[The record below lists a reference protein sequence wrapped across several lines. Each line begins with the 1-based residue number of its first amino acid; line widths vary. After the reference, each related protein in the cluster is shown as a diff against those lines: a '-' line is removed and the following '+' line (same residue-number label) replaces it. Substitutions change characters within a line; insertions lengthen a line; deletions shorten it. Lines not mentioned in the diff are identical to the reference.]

1 MVDFVSFLKAQD
13 WLRVF
18 PGRAWPPPSTATTIV
33 ERVFSERPCTF
44 SCVGNLIHNRCKF
57 EFTIGGCYD
66 SNGRILVD
74 SNSSGSDESSV
85 SRQVRHRIERGGRIE
100 SYTTDEVLCSFAL
113 VKHTKKVNLASE
125 NYGET
130 SATAKENRENSAFN
144 HGEQH
149 QATGLYAYFQ
159 GNVCLIDHTKIMQL
173 GHRDSV
179 LCIDMKHYVHLEI
192 AFPKTH
198 NENRVQSIY
207 QMLLESLSSKSFIPR
222 EGWYDSHIPSSS
234 SSGSHASNSQL
245 LEVAESGTP
254 AVKQSEDDVAKR
266 SYKEFLQLLHNIN
279 NVPCPYDVNW
289 YECRNNTP
297 VSARDD
303 TQTVD
308 LYEKELSKLILAAG
322 HSFGKYK
329 TALRKQRTVNR
340 SDNIFE

>member
-44 SCVGNLIHNRCKF
+44 SCTGNLIHNRCKF

-66 SNGRILVD
+66 SNGHVLMGP
-74 SNSSGSDESSV
+74 NSSGSDESSV

-100 SYTTDEVLCSFAL
+100 SYTTDEILCSFAL
-113 VKHTKKVNLASE
+113 VKHTKKVSSASG
-125 NYGET
+125 NYGEVG
-130 SATAKENRENSAFN
+130 ATAKENRESSALN
-144 HGEQH
+144 RAEQH

-159 GNVCLIDHTKIMQL
+159 GTVCLIDHTKIMQL
-173 GHRDSV
+173 GHRDNV

-192 AFPKTH
+192 VFPKTQ
-198 NENRVQSIY
+198 NINLVQSTY
-207 QMLLESLSSKSFIPR
+207 RMLLESLSSKHFIPR
-222 EGWYDSHIPSSS
+222 EGWYDSLIPSSS
-234 SSGSHASNSQL
+234 SSASQASSSQY

-254 AVKQSEDDVAKR
+254 TAKHSDDDVAER

-279 NVPCPYDVNW
+279 NVPCPYSINW

-297 VSARDD
+297 VSAADD
-303 TQTVD
+303 TQMVD
-308 LYEKELSKLILAAG
+308 LYEKELSKLIIAAG
-322 HSFGKYK
+322 HSFSKYK
-329 TALRKQRTVNR
+329 TALRKKRTVDG
-340 SDNIFE
+340 SDSIFE